1 MSLSTK
7 EYFVRETFKSI
18 RRNQF
23 MSLASVSTVA
33 LSLLVLGIFM
43 VMVFN
48 TNHIAKFLETQV
60 QISVYMSDSASKETL
75 TATDKTLKAL
85 PGVTSVKA
93 ITKDEAL
100 ERFKERLGG
109 QTNLLDFI
117 GEENPFPYSFEVHVD
132 KPERI
137 SELAPKIDELEGVET
152 AKFGQDVVENIFK
165 LTKIMRIGG
174 ILLVL
179 LLAMATLFIIVNTIR
194 ITVFARRREV
204 TIMKYVGA
212 TDWFIRWPFLLE
224 GMFLG
229 FSGALVAAFVITQA
243 YGAILSSVHATL
255 AFFPLLPAWP
265 LLLYINITLIVIGTA
280 IGAAGSSISLRKF
293 LKV

>member
-7 EYFVRETFKSI
+7 EYFVKETFKSI
-18 RRNQF
+18 RRNQL

-33 LSLLVLGIFM
+33 LSLLVLGFFM

-48 TNHIAKFLETQV
+48 TNHIAKYLETQV
-60 QISVYMSDSASKETL
+60 QISVYMSEDAGEDEL
-75 TATDKTLKAL
+75 EATEKTLRNM
-85 PGVTSVKA
+85 PGVSEVNVVTKA
-93 ITKDEAL
+93 AAL
-100 ERFKERLGG
+100 ERFKERLGP
-109 QTNLLDFI
+109 QSNLLDSI

-132 KPERI
+132 SPERI
-137 SELAPKIDELEGVET
+137 SELAPQIDQLDGVET
-152 AKFGQDVVENIFK
+152 AKFGQEVVDNIFK
-165 LTKIMRIGG
+165 LTKILRWGG
-174 ILLVL
+174 ALLVV

-204 TIMKYVGA
+204 IIMKYVGA

-229 FSGALVAAFVITQA
+229 FSGALIATIIINEV
-243 YGAILSSVHATL
+243 YSAILNNVHAAL

-265 LLLYINITLIVIGTA
+265 LLGYVTVSLLVIGTA

>member
-48 TNHIAKFLETQV
+48 TNHVAKFLETQV

-117 GEENPFPYSFEVHVD
+117 GDENPFPYSFEVHVD

>member
-7 EYFVRETFKSI
+7 EYFVKETFKSI
-18 RRNQF
+18 KRNQL

-43 VMVFN
+43 VMVLN
-48 TNHIAKFLETQV
+48 ANHIAKFLETQV
-60 QISVYMSDSASKETL
+60 QISVYMEDSASTEKLASTG
-75 TATDKTLKAL
+75 KTLKAL

-93 ITKDEAL
+93 VTKEEAL
-100 ERFKERLGG
+100 ERFKERLGD
-109 QTNLLDFI
+109 QANLLDFI
-117 GEENPFPYSFEVHVD
+117 GDENPFPYSFEVNVD

-137 SELAPKIDELEGVET
+137 NELAPKINELEGVET
-152 AKFGQDVVENIFK
+152 AKFAQEVVEHIFQ
-165 LTKIMRIGG
+165 LTKMLRIGG
-174 ILLVL
+174 SLLVIA
-179 LLAMATLFIIVNTIR
+179 LALATLFIIVNTIR

-229 FSGALVAAFVITQA
+229 FTGALIATFVISQV
-243 YGAILSSVHATL
+243 YGAILERVHATL

-265 LLLYINITLIVIGTA
+265 LLVYINITLIVIGTA

>member
-18 RRNQF
+18 KRNQL

-48 TNHIAKFLETQV
+48 TNHVAKFLETQV
-60 QISVYMSDSASKETL
+60 QISVYMSDAASAETL
-75 TATDKTLKAL
+75 KPTEKTLKEL

-93 ITKDEAL
+93 VTKDEAL
-100 ERFKERLGG
+100 ERFKDRLGS
-109 QTNLLDFI
+109 QANLLDFI
-117 GEENPFPYSFEVHVD
+117 GDENPFPYSFEVHVD

-137 SELAPKIDELEGVET
+137 SELAPKIDDLKGVET
-152 AKFGQDVVENIFK
+152 AKFGQEVVENIFK
-165 LTKIMRIGG
+165 LTKIMRLGG

-229 FSGALVAAFVITQA
+229 FTGALVATLVINQV
-243 YGAILSSVHATL
+243 YGAILNSVHATL